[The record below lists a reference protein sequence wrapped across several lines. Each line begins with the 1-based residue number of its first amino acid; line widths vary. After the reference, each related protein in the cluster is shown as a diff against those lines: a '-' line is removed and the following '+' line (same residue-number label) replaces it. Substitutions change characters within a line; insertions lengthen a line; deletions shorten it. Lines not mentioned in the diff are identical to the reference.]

1 MRKEG
6 IQERCNGFVN
16 VAVVLVLTCVVFGV
30 VRMLLMSRILEWGI
44 ICDNIDSLPLMLYNA
59 LRYDLQVGAYVVI
72 PLFVLALVRLF
83 VGGKFELF
91 CSTFA
96 NIYVPIIIVLI
107 MLLGV
112 SDVHFYANFNQH
124 FNIVAFDFLDENPLV
139 LLEGIMKEA
148 PFLLIAVGIVIAVVL
163 SVYGVKVL
171 RRLVGKMRGSV
182 VKAWIFT
189 VLMILLVP
197 IFIYYCPLNL

>member
-30 VRMLLMSRILEWGI
+30 VRMLLMSRILEWDI

-83 VGGKFELF
+83 VGGKFD
-91 CSTFA
+91 
-96 NIYVPIIIVLI
+96 
-107 MLLGV
+107 LLL
-112 SDVHFYANFNQH
+112 
-124 FNIVAFDFLDENPLV
+124 FNI
-139 LLEGIMKEA
+139 
-148 PFLLIAVGIVIAVVL
+148 
-163 SVYGVKVL
+163 
-171 RRLVGKMRGSV
+171 
-182 VKAWIFT
+182 
-189 VLMILLVP
+189 
-197 IFIYYCPLNL
+197 C